1 MRYKDYNNTKI
12 INTRRKENKSGG
24 CILIRYII
32 RRFIKNYHNVNDENV
47 RESYGVLSGV
57 LGISCNLLLFLIK
70 LLAGLY
76 INSIAV
82 ISDAFNNFSD
92 FGSSLITILGAK
104 FSNRPPDRGH
114 PHGHGRY
121 EYIASL
127 VVSFMIIMVGL
138 QMIRSSFNKIIN
150 PENVYLN
157 TFSIIIL
164 LVSIL
169 IKLWMFYYN
178 KYISTV
184 INSSVN
190 KAAAYDSFSDAIATG
205 AVVIATISG
214 RYVSFPVDGLIGL
227 AISLL
232 IIYTGFKTAKESI
245 NLLLGSSPDPELI
258 DKINALVLKGK
269 NIKGTHDLIIH
280 DYGPGKIIASIHA
293 EVSDNVNIVDIHS
306 EIDNIEKEIKKELG
320 VNIVIHM
327 DPVE

>member
-12 INTRRKENKSGG
+12 INTRRKEKKSGG

-32 RRFIKNYHNVNDENV
+32 RRFIKNYRNVNDENV

-138 QMIRSSFNKIIN
+138 QMIRSSFSKIIN
-150 PENVYLN
+150 PEDVYLN

-232 IIYTGFKTAKESI
+232 IIYTGFKIAKESI

>member
-12 INTRRKENKSGG
+12 INTRRKEKKSGG

-32 RRFIKNYHNVNDENV
+32 RRFIKNYRNVNDENV

-138 QMIRSSFNKIIN
+138 QMIRSSFSKIIN
-150 PENVYLN
+150 PEDVYLN

>member
-1 MRYKDYNNTKI
+1 LRYKDYNNTKI
-12 INTRRKENKSGG
+12 INTRRKEKKSGG

-32 RRFIKNYHNVNDENV
+32 RRFIKNYRNVNDENV

-138 QMIRSSFNKIIN
+138 QMIRSSFSKIIN
-150 PENVYLN
+150 PEDVYLN